1 MADKAQTFKNHTRLF
16 PLYHFFVLPVLL
28 LNFLNQ
34 VRYWY
39 RAPSEGTTFAAI
51 VAVALIMLA
60 LTARVMANTVQD
72 RVIRLEM
79 RLRLRE
85 ILPADLQG
93 RINDLT
99 RQQLVALRFAGDA
112 EMPALVR
119 DVLAGSLT
127 SQRAIKEKV
136 KDWQADYLRC

>member
-1 MADKAQTFKNHTRLF
+1 
-16 PLYHFFVLPVLL
+16 
-28 LNFLNQ
+28 
-34 VRYWY
+34 
-39 RAPSEGTTFAAI
+39 
-51 VAVALIMLA
+51 
-60 LTARVMANTVQD
+60 
-72 RVIRLEM
+72 M